1 MSLNELP
8 YEIELLEQAMTT
20 PIVYDRLL
28 ATGRDSL
35 HMLTLVSSLYYNDS
49 SKNSLPVFICKLVS
63 SKFTAFCC

>member
-20 PIVYDRLL
+20 PLVYDRLL

-35 HMLTLVSSLYYNDS
+35 HMLTLVSSLV
-49 SKNSLPVFICKLVS
+49 L
-63 SKFTAFCC
+63 